1 MLEMGAQAPEFAGRD
16 QHGAPFS
23 VGSVLSKQ
31 ALLLVFFPWVFS
43 DICGGEMRALRD
55 ALPAFTEAGVEV
67 VGVSCDAMF
76 GQRVWADAEQLGFRI
91 VSDHWP
97 HGDFARLYDVFD
109 EEVGVALRGSFLIDQ
124 AATVRWS
131 VMRGIG
137 DPRSV
142 DEQLAA
148 ARALT

>member
-1 MLEMGAQAPEFAGRD
+1 MLQVGAAAPDLAGRD

-23 VGSVLSKQ
+23 LESTLSQQ

-43 DICGGEMRALRD
+43 DICGGELRALRD
-55 ALPAFTEAGVEV
+55 ALPGFTEAGVEV

-76 GQRVWADAEQLGFRI
+76 SQRVWADAEHLGFRI

-109 EEVGVALRGSFLIDQ
+109 EKVGVALRGSFLIDQ
-124 AATVRWS
+124 AGIVRWS
-131 VMRGIG
+131 VVQGIG
-137 DPRSV
+137 EPRSV
-142 DEQLAA
+142 DQQLAA
-148 ARALT
+148 ARTLA